1 MANRTK
7 TFGDEPYLIGKM
19 SSLNVFF
26 PGALSEEENFLP
38 NLKLGLSWVYLYNI
52 GIIIWLHP
60 IGSQFQGF
68 LQHKTWEC
76 LDDP

>member
-7 TFGDEPYLIGKM
+7 TFWGLHIFNRKHVQFK
-19 SSLNVFF
+19 LLF
-26 PGALSEEENFLP
+26 PGALAEEENFLP